1 MESLNL
7 GIYDGQIT
15 FQFMDLLSIRQSQEI
30 LTVFLKQIARESL
43 DAGAK
48 LIGHIKCFV
57 ETEHHCIFYGS
68 IVSADDIPKWKGRG
82 DVDSSKIVIKLNAL
96 VYGINSKE
104 MELIVEK
111 NISSLSER
119 FGFYYFF

>member
-1 MESLNL
+1 MENLNL
-7 GIYDGQIT
+7 GIYDGQVT

-57 ETEHHCIFYGS
+57 ETEQHCIFYGS